1 MEHPAP
7 RAHESTGR
15 SGVKA
20 KLHEELRNYAVVA
33 AYLYICFG
41 TVLLYET
48 ALLRQEGVPFLPHG
62 LAAVKA
68 LILGKFLLIG
78 EALGVGSRR
87 HPRGLLRAIAW
98 KSVLLFVLLVVLTA
112 LEELLVGWA
121 HGRSFAQ
128 LLAEFD
134 GHSALE
140 MLAKSLLLLLV
151 LIPLVAVTEF
161 SRRLGPGVLK
171 DMLFP
176 APGRGDGGDGR
187 E

>member
-7 RAHESTGR
+7 HAHESTGG
-15 SGVKA
+15 SKVKA

-48 ALLRQEGVPFLPHG
+48 ALLREEGVQFLPHG

-87 HPRGLLRAIAW
+87 RARGLLGAIAW
-98 KSVLLFVLLVVLTA
+98 KSVLLFVFLLVLTA

-128 LLAEFD
+128 MLAEFD
-134 GHSALE
+134 GQSALE
-140 MLAKSLLLLLV
+140 MFAKCLLLLLV
-151 LIPLVAVTEF
+151 LIPLVAVTEL
-161 SRRLGPGVLK
+161 SRWLGPDVVKGV
-171 DMLFP
+171 LFP
-176 APGRGDGGDGR
+176 ASKQGDGDGGT
-187 E
+187 